1 MPTKKIKVKD
11 YYAVQRGKKRLEK
24 IPIEKRK
31 EIGRKGAKAKWSK
44 KQCNGTST
52 KNIKVFGTKC
62 NNSETSCNC
71 VELSDEDAQEI
82 IPILDAETMD
92 IIGSIEF

>member
-1 MPTKKIKVKD
+1 MSIKKIKVKD

-44 KQCNGTST
+44 KSCDGMNTRSI
-52 KNIKVFGTKC
+52 KNA
-62 NNSETSCNC
+62 
-71 VELSDEDAQEI
+71 LHR
-82 IPILDAETMD
+82 
-92 IIGSIEF
+92 